1 MLCRMLLFQNVTF
14 KKRGLNIH
22 KFKVIARF
30 GLMHCLATNV
40 CVWVRTLVRESLKE
54 INGHYHHYDNKATV
68 MAAAVAADAAAAIV
82 ASADHHHLKH
92 TATATAMK
100 SVLDDGQSSSTSS
113 SILKAATTTVAS
125 ILSSAFSNS
134 SIIDTSSGSNS
145 TQSAALN
152 ASLSSTSSLAPAAT
166 NIGLS
171 QVATNVTK
179 KAAKI
184 IKKNLTLLSQSSAL
198 TSGEQPALLDLGKF
212 TSHLFIIIYFCGY
225 FITIAVN

>member
-1 MLCRMLLFQNVTF
+1 MNEQ
-14 KKRGLNIH
+14 LNIH

-82 ASADHHHLKH
+82 ASADHLKH
-92 TATATAMK
+92 TATATAIK
-100 SVLDDGQSSSTSS
+100 SGLDDGQSSSTSS
-113 SILKAATTTVAS
+113 SILKAATTRVAS

-145 TQSAALN
+145 STQSALN
-152 ASLSSTSSLAPAAT
+152 ASLLSSNSSLATAAAA
-166 NIGLS
+166 NMGLS

-184 IKKNLTLLSQSSAL
+184 IKKNLTLLSPMSAL
-198 TSGEQPALLDLGKF
+198 ASGEQPALLDLGKF
-212 TSHLFIIIYFCGY
+212 ISH
-225 FITIAVN
+225 